1 MSHRRGYIRGIAAAL
16 LLGYAL
22 TAAGCGGSGA
32 QPAAGTKTAAKHPSP
47 AAHEKNESRAVIVA
61 AVNACK
67 GGVDMA
73 TWLSKKSK
81 AQMYANC
88 ENGLRRGLTEIRWY
102 GLEVCSEVAFT
113 SPAKTDAER
122 QQLAARCYQ
131 GTKEKT
137 AMIGE

>member
-1 MSHRRGYIRGIAAAL
+1 MSHRRGQIQGIAAVL
-16 LLGYAL
+16 LLGSVL

-32 QPAAGTKTAAKHPSP
+32 QPSAGAKKSSP
-47 AAHEKNESRAVIVA
+47 PAHHEKHETRAVIVA

-73 TWLSKKSK
+73 TWLSKESK

-122 QQLAARCYQ
+122 KQLAARCYQ